1 MAKLPKDFYE
11 LIKIVDGDDM
21 FGIDVNHPDL
31 AKARALIGDKPFIT
45 KGAKNL
51 MHKVFIYKG
60 TKLVHQCEGYDAAGL
75 FLKMSSTTV
84 RNRAD
89 DGNPTR
95 SGYTIKVEKK

>member
-1 MAKLPKDFYE
+1 MARLPDEFYE
-11 LIKIVDGDDM
+11 LIEIVDGEGV

-31 AKARALIGDKPFIT
+31 VKARTLIGDKPLIV
-45 KGAKNL
+45 KGVRTP

-60 TKLVHQCEGYDAAGL
+60 TELVHQCEGYEAAGL

-95 SGYTIKVEKK
+95 SGYTVKVEKK

>member
-1 MAKLPKDFYE
+1 
-11 LIKIVDGDDM
+11 
-21 FGIDVNHPDL
+21 
-31 AKARALIGDKPFIT
+31 
-45 KGAKNL
+45 